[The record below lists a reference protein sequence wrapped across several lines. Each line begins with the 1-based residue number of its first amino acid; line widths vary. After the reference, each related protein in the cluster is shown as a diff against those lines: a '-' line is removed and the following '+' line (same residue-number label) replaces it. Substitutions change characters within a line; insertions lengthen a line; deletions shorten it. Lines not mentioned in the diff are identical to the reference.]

1 MISIKITIDGTVH
14 SSPNSWQDVSTK
26 RFLRYF
32 KEVGNKE
39 PQQLK
44 DFVEAHMVAISELD
58 EELTQTE
65 REEQAIK
72 LFADRWEDMEW
83 RKKSACYS
91 FFALDVGYWCGV
103 DAKLIQ
109 SSVHRDSIFNA
120 YWALQ
125 SQMNPNNASIDKD
138 YTGFEIK
145 GIEYLVPKEHMQD
158 STVEEF
164 ADSAYFQE
172 QAQRVK
178 GGDWLAVL
186 DVMTV
191 LCRPKGEKYNDNEAF
206 REARKELFKE
216 LSMSHVINVAF
227 FLQRLNSSLS
237 QTLAIYTVS
246 EEVKAQKQSILMSGT
261 DGRQ

>member
-1 MISIKITIDGTVH
+1 MAQKVCLLFFDL
-14 SSPNSWQDVSTK
+14 SPED
-26 RFLRYF
+26 L
-32 KEVGNKE
+32 
-39 PQQLK
+39 
-44 DFVEAHMVAISELD
+44 EAA
-58 EELTQTE
+58 
-65 REEQAIK
+65 
-72 LFADRWEDMEW
+72 F
-83 RKKSACYS
+83 
-91 FFALDVGYWCGV
+91 
-103 DAKLIQ
+103 
-109 SSVHRDSIFNA
+109 
-120 YWALQ
+120 WALQ
-125 SQMNPNNASIDKD
+125 VQLNPNNAKIDKD

-145 GIEYLVPKEHMQD
+145 GIEYLVPKEHMQG

-216 LSMSHVINVAF
+216 LPMSDVINVAF

-237 QTLAIYTVS
+237 QTLAIYTVR
-246 EEVKAQKQSILMSGT
+246 EEIKAQRQSILMSGT
-261 DGRQ
+261 DGLQ